1 MATPTPKDDV
11 GTRKGFDRYKWEFKD
26 SNKDF
31 WLGGHAVV
39 KTLSIVFMIAG
50 LNRFESIAAHP
61 LLILILSMELSF
73 FAFFMFLYTF
83 AISRYTTFIY
93 WPMTDLLNDLC
104 TCVFLIGG
112 VVFAVKSKSEYTM
125 TYISAV
131 VLMAIAAF
139 FALVDLCLQRKHFKA
154 KKLRKLHLL
163 APDKFGKMPDPNLK
177 LLLEQKEE
185 EEQKQKEKEEKE
197 RKEREAKL
205 KAKQKKKQAKA
216 KKGGKKKK

>member
-1 MATPTPKDDV
+1 MATPMPKDDV

-26 SNKDF
+26 CNKDF

-39 KTLSIVFMIAG
+39 KTLSIAFMIAG
-50 LNRFESIAAHP
+50 LNRFESISAHP
-61 LLILILSMELSF
+61 LLILVLTMELSF

-93 WPMTDLLNDLC
+93 WPVTDLLNDLF
-104 TCVFLIGG
+104 TCVFLIGAI
-112 VVFAVKSKSEYTM
+112 VFGVKSKSELTV
-125 TYISAV
+125 TYIIAL
-131 VLMAIAAF
+131 VLMAVAAF
-139 FALVDLCLQRKHFKA
+139 FALVDLCLQRRHFKPR
-154 KKLRKLHLL
+154 KLRKLHVL

-185 EEQKQKEKEEKE
+185 EEAKQKEKEEKE
-197 RKEREAKL
+197 KKEREAKL

-216 KKGGKKKK
+216 KKGKKKK

>member
-1 MATPTPKDDV
+1 MATPMPKDDV

-26 SNKDF
+26 CNKDF

-39 KTLSIVFMIAG
+39 KTLSIAFMIAG
-50 LNRFESIAAHP
+50 LNRFESISAHP
-61 LLILILSMELSF
+61 LLILVLTMELSF

-93 WPMTDLLNDLC
+93 WPVT
-104 TCVFLIGG
+104 
-112 VVFAVKSKSEYTM
+112 
-125 TYISAV
+125 
-131 VLMAIAAF
+131 VLMAVAAF
-139 FALVDLCLQRKHFKA
+139 FALVDLCLQRRHFKPR
-154 KKLRKLHLL
+154 KLRKLHVL

-185 EEQKQKEKEEKE
+185 EEAKQKEKEEKE
-197 RKEREAKL
+197 KKEREAKL

-216 KKGGKKKK
+216 KKGKKKK

>member
-1 MATPTPKDDV
+1 MAVPGQPKAQSKDEK
-11 GTRKGFDRYKWEFKD
+11 GTRKGFKRYKWEFKD

-93 WPMTDLLNDLC
+93 WPMTEIFNNLFS
-104 TCVFLIGG
+104 CVFLGG
-112 VVFAVKSKSEYTM
+112 GIAFSLKTKRVFQEP
-125 TYISAV
+125 YITAMA
-131 VLMAIAAF
+131 LMGIAAF
-139 FALVDLCLQRKHFKA
+139 FAFIDICLQFKYFRSN
-154 KKLRKLHLL
+154 K
-163 APDKFGKMPDPNLK
+163 
-177 LLLEQKEE
+177 
-185 EEQKQKEKEEKE
+185 
-197 RKEREAKL
+197 
-205 KAKQKKKQAKA
+205 
-216 KKGGKKKK
+216 